1 MLHTYFQIISYSISN
16 FFTARELSSLPKT
29 LHPWGAFWSV
39 LFGLDLLLSPLKDV
53 FIKMGTNLSE
63 QMQILQ
69 HTQESCEN
77 VCRNVAKFEV
87 RSSAKECQSQSC
99 RA

>member
-1 MLHTYFQIISYSISN
+1 MLHMFFEIIISYSN
-16 FFTARELSSLPKT
+16 CFTAREFPALPET

-53 FIKMGTNLSE
+53 FNKMGTKLSE

-77 VCRNVAKFEV
+77 ICRHVAKF
-87 RSSAKECQSQSC
+87 
-99 RA
+99 